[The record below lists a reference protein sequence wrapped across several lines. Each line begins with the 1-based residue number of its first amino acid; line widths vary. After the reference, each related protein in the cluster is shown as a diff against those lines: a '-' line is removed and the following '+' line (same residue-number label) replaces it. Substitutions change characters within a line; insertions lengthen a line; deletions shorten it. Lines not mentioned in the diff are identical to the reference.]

1 MAKLAGSATFFTA
14 LGRDER
20 GDRAA
25 QRLEELGLTVHVAWR
40 DAPQRRGFTYLDD
53 RGERTI
59 TVIGERHAPSG
70 DDPLPWDELAAADA
84 VYFTAGDAG
93 ALRHARAAR
102 RLVATPRAERTIAEA
117 GVTLDAL
124 VYSANDDTE
133 RAAAERIRPEP
144 ELLIATQGR
153 RGGTWTAEHGA
164 TGTFKAA
171 ELPGPLVDQYG
182 AGDSFAGG
190 FTYALGAGLDVDAA
204 LDLAARCGA
213 ANLTGRGPY
222 AGQLDAAAVSR

>member
-1 MAKLAGSATFFTA
+1 MAKLAGGATFFTA
-14 LGRDER
+14 LGRDPL

-25 QRLEELGLTVHVAWR
+25 ERLEELGLTLHVAWR
-40 DAPQRRGFTYLDD
+40 DAPQRRGFAYLDD
-53 RGERTI
+53 DGERTI

-70 DDPLPWDELAAADA
+70 EDPLPWAELADADA

-93 ALRHARAAR
+93 ALRHARDAG
-102 RLVATPRAERTIAEA
+102 RLVTTPRAADTIAEA
-117 GVTLDAL
+117 GMTLDAL
-124 VYSANDDTE
+124 VHSGNDETE
-133 RAAAERIRPEP
+133 RAAAARIRPAP

-190 FTYALGAGLDVDAA
+190 FTYGLGAGLDVDAA
-204 LDLAARCGA
+204 LELAARCGA
-213 ANLTGRGPY
+213 SNLTGRGPY